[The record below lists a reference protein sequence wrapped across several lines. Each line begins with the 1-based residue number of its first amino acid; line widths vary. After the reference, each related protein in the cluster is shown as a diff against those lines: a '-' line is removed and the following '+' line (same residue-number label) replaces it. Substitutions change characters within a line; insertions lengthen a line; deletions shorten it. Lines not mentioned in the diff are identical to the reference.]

1 MVQYLVVNEKKD
13 SYEEKFKIFTDLKKA
28 CEYFWDIG
36 YKYCPYKSI
45 NTYPGTANIYSG
57 RDIDIKLITL
67 TINTEI
73 YTETKAEIMNKETIN
88 AAHINAIK
96 TKDVVAKALFS
107 TFKGALD
114 NELKNGSKL
123 SEKEIIQNIAKK
135 FTDNAKIMNTEDALK
150 EIELLKP
157 YLPEELE
164 PQLYD
169 EAVKHVVE
177 NNLELAEQ
185 IQQGKANS
193 GKLVGLVMAYLKT
206 TYPGIGVNPNTVKEL
221 CNLLVA

>member
-1 MVQYLVVNEKKD
+1 MNKLQYLVIDDRDGIPYKD
-13 SYEEKFKIFTDLKKA
+13 RYQIFTDHAIAYKH
-28 CEYFWDIG
+28 FWNIG
-36 YKYCPYKSI
+36 WKHSLWHQ
-45 NTYPGTANIYSG
+45 
-57 RDIDIKLITL
+57 IDITPGMLNMIQCGDVNVKMIAIE
-67 TINTEI
+67 INEQK
-73 YTETKAEIMNKETIN
+73 YMNKETIN